1 MFEKLRKIMIY
12 AVVFAALLAAMAVTA
27 GAAEADNAE
36 MPLLSPGLAVIA
48 EKCEMVVSGVPG
60 GEVIFTLED
69 FERTLGYSPDEI
81 TITSRPDLGVGQL
94 TLGSIV
100 IPEGQTLSAAN
111 LNRLSFMPSG
121 APADESA
128 SFRFRADSSAYDYV
142 CVIRLT
148 EAGTVN
154 SAPSLECATAAALCA
169 KVPEGGI
176 CGGTLA
182 ASDPDGDA
190 LVYEI
195 TKFPKH
201 GSVRLSDRSS
211 GRYVYRPTAGYTGKD
226 SFTYTVRDE
235 WGNYAGEAEVKVTVS
250 RFSAGDYADMSGSAE
265 TFARIADAAGLM
277 SGTIVGG
284 EKYFYPD
291 REVTRSEFTVTLM
304 MAAGYKPD
312 ASDTESVFADSDDI
326 PASARP
332 YVAKAYELGLTR
344 GWIVDGE
351 QLFLPNEPISLA
363 EAAHMTARLLGIEY
377 DGAVEVSLPLG
388 SASWAKYEIAALCSA
403 GFSLS
408 QGSFSSSEKLD
419 RARAAEIFCGVL
431 NIADNGGIANE

>member
-1 MFEKLRKIMIY
+1 MRRRIFVFLIGFCLLLT
-12 AVVFAALLAAMAVTA
+12 FAALPSMAVA
-27 GAAEADNAE
+27 EEAEAP
-36 MPLLSPGLAVIA
+36 MLSPGLAVIA

-69 FERTLGYSPDEI
+69 FERVLGYSPDEV

-94 TLGSIV
+94 TIGNIV

-111 LNRLSFMPSG
+111 LNRMSFMPSATPSG
-121 APADESA
+121 ESA
-128 SFRFRADSSAYDYV
+128 SFRFRADSGAYDYI

-148 EAGTVN
+148 DAGAVN

-182 ASDPDGDA
+182 ATDPDGDA

-195 TKFPKH
+195 TKYPKH
-201 GSVRLSDRSS
+201 GSVRLTDRSS
-211 GRYVYRPTAGYTGKD
+211 GRYVYSPTAGYTGRD

-265 TFARIADAAGLM
+265 TFARIASSAGLM
-277 SGTIVGG
+277 SGTLVGG
-284 EKYFYPD
+284 EEYFYPD

-304 MAAGYKPD
+304 MAAGYDPEGAVRECVFSD
-312 ASDTESVFADSDDI
+312 ADDI
-326 PASARP
+326 SASALP
-332 YVAKAYELGLTR
+332 YISKAYELGLTK

-377 DGAVEVSLPLG
+377 DGAVEVSVPLG

-403 GFSLS
+403 GFSLN
-408 QGSFSSSEKLD
+408 QGSLSSSEKLD

-431 NIADNGGIANE
+431 NIAADGGVIG

>member
-1 MFEKLRKIMIY
+1 MLKKLRKITVL
-12 AVVFAALLAAMAVTA
+12 AVAWAALLAVMAVQA
-27 GAAEADNAE
+27 GAEDAEAP
-36 MPLLSPGLAVIA
+36 MLSPGLAVIA

-60 GEVIFTLED
+60 GEVLFTLED
-69 FERTLGYSPDEI
+69 FERVLGYSPDEV

-94 TLGSIV
+94 TIGNIV

-111 LNRLSFMPSG
+111 LNRMSFMPSG
-121 APADESA
+121 APSGESA
-128 SFRFRADSSAYDYV
+128 SFRFRADSGAYDYI

-148 EAGTVN
+148 DAGAVN

-169 KVPEGGI
+169 KVPEGGV

-182 ASDPDGDA
+182 ATDPDGDA

-211 GRYVYRPTAGYTGKD
+211 GRYVYRPTAGYTGRD

-250 RFSAGDYADMSGSAE
+250 RFSAGDYADMSGSSE
-265 TFARIADAAGLM
+265 TFARIASAEGLM
-277 SGTIVGG
+277 SGTLVGG
-284 EKYFYPD
+284 EEYFYPD

-304 MAAGYKPD
+304 MAAGYDLD
-312 ASDTESVFADSDDI
+312 AADAECVFADADSI
-326 PASARP
+326 PASALP
-332 YVAKAYELGLTR
+332 YISKAYELGLTR

-377 DGAVEVSLPLG
+377 DGAVEVSLG

-403 GFSLS
+403 GFALR
-408 QGSFSSSEKLD
+408 QVLSSEMLD
-419 RARAAEIFCGVL
+419 RAHAAEIFCGVL
-431 NIADNGGIANE
+431 NIADDGGIANE